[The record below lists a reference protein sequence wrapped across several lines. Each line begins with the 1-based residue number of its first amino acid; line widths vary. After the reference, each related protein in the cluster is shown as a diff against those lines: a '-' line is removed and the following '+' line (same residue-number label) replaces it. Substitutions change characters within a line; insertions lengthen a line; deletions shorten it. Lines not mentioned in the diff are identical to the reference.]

1 MFGFAAFSDSGFS
14 SQTTADARHIGTGQA
29 ITSAISGGTIL
40 GGALIAVTG
49 QGLSSAVGTT
59 SQLVIMLPSGQ
70 TMSIPA
76 VGVTPETRFI
86 ATNAN
91 LSMTATVESLGSDF
105 LLKLAA
111 TPSSLLL
118 SAAVSSPS
126 LFTWAGVDDN
136 VTDETSTWT
145 DVDTEDTPETTN
157 WRNA

>member
-1 MFGFAAFSDSGFS
+1 MFGFAAFSDAGFS
-14 SQTTADARHIGTGQA
+14 AQTTADARHIASGQA
-29 ITSAISGGTIL
+29 VTSAISGGTIL
-40 GGALIAVTG
+40 GGALIAATG
-49 QGLSSAVGTT
+49 QAFSSAVGTT

-86 ATNAN
+86 ATNTN
-91 LSMTATVESLGSDF
+91 LSMTATVQSLGTDF
-105 LLKLAA
+105 LIKVIA
-111 TPSSLLL
+111 TPGSNLISTTLT
-118 SAAVSSPS
+118 APS

-145 DVDTEDTPETTN
+145 DVDTEDTSETTN

>member
-1 MFGFAAFSDSGFS
+1 MFGFAAFSDAGFS

-105 LLKLAA
+105 LIKVIA
-111 TPSSLLL
+111 TPGSNLISTALT
-118 SAAVSSPS
+118 APS

-145 DVDTEDTPETTN
+145 DVDTEAVVETTD
-157 WRNA
+157 WRNT

>member
-1 MFGFAAFSDSGFS
+1 MFGFAAFSDAGFS

-40 GGALIAVTG
+40 GGALIAATG
-49 QGLSSAVGTT
+49 QAFSSAVGTT

-105 LLKLAA
+105 LIKVKA
-111 TPSSLLL
+111 TPGSNLISTALT
-118 SAAVSSPS
+118 APS

-145 DVDTEDTPETTN
+145 DVDTEAVVETTD
-157 WRNA
+157 WRNT

>member
-14 SQTTADARHIGTGQA
+14 SQTTADARHIASGQA
-29 ITSAISGGTIL
+29 VTSAISGGTIL

-105 LLKLAA
+105 LIKIAA

-145 DVDTEDTPETTN
+145 DVDTEDTSETTN

>member
-1 MFGFAAFSDSGFS
+1 
-14 SQTTADARHIGTGQA
+14 
-29 ITSAISGGTIL
+29 
-40 GGALIAVTG
+40 
-49 QGLSSAVGTT
+49 
-59 SQLVIMLPSGQ
+59 MLPSGQ

-118 SAAVSSPS
+118 SAAVNSPS

>member
-1 MFGFAAFSDSGFS
+1 MFGFAAFSDAGFS

-118 SAAVSSPS
+118 SATVSSPS

-145 DVDTEDTPETTN
+145 DVDTEDTSETTN